1 MSRKRS
7 RDRSR
12 GGSSGIVSRRRVIAA
27 LAAGGIGAAALEG
40 TGAFSAVDS
49 QRDVSVVS
57 TDDDEAFMR
66 ITGGQVSGSDGDT
79 VTLFGLTNQF
89 GQPLTSVSATVV
101 SSGNPIDPGTVQTP
115 DRLSPGGSGDVRAAL
130 NCDTDGAVKLRIVAA
145 SANQRVEFTR
155 TAQVTCESVDVCA
168 PRELPSGCTV
178 NKIPKKSTDCSV
190 VIDTPNQIKE
200 RITGNTAIG
209 GAAEFRSESQIDL
222 TLRGNSEIQEY
233 LKVDTPRQID
243 LRIGGNSRVR
253 GAVKV
258 VTESQLD
265 FGVSSRVD
273 GGVCVENAGEVTFS
287 PGDAAIDGEVSL
299 TSTGQVT
306 VDKFDNATTGPMT
319 IDAAGQVK
327 FSGTENSTVSGP
339 VSVTAARQVKLD
351 KLVGVSTG
359 PITIDG
365 DGQVDIVSEG
375 DSTVDGPV
383 TITDAGRQI
392 GLDFAA
398 TEIAGGVTLANESQV
413 KMSLTDGST
422 VGSAVDIDTESQVKV
437 DLTGSSI
444 EGDLNVKTEGQVK
457 LNLTDAS
464 IKGDVDIETESQVT
478 LNLTDSQ
485 IDGTVTIGSESQV
498 DVVLKSSSVTGDL
511 TISTSSQIDVSD
523 CSAVDGDVSPQR
535 ACQ

>member
-1 MSRKRS
+1 MGRKRS

-12 GGSSGIVSRRRVIAA
+12 GGSGGIISRRGVIAA

-130 NCDTDGAVKLRIVAA
+130 NCGTDGAVKLRIVAA

-168 PRELPSGCTV
+168 PRQLPAGCTV
-178 NKIPKKSTDCSV
+178 NEVPNNSTDCSV

-200 RITGNTAIG
+200 QITGNATIG
-209 GAAEFRSESQIDL
+209 GAAEFRSESQVDVK
-222 TLRGNSEIQEY
+222 LRGNSEIREY
-233 LKVDTPRQID
+233 LKVDTPSQID
-243 LRIGGNSRVR
+243 LRIGGNSRVQ

-273 GGVCVENAGEVTFS
+273 GGVCVEDAGEVTFS

-299 TSTGQVT
+299 TSTDQVT
-306 VDKFDNATTGPMT
+306 VDKFDNATTGPIT

-327 FSGTENSTVSGP
+327 FNGTENSTVSGP
-339 VSVTAARQVKLD
+339 VSVTAAGQVKLD

-383 TITDAGRQI
+383 TITDAGGQI

-422 VGSAVDIDTESQVKV
+422 VGSVVDIDTESQV
-437 DLTGSSI
+437 DI
-444 EGDLNVKTEGQVK
+444 D
-457 LNLTDAS
+457 LTDAS
-464 IKGDVDIETESQVT
+464 IEGDVHIETES
-478 LNLTDSQ
+478 
-485 IDGTVTIGSESQV
+485 
-498 DVVLKSSSVTGDL
+498 
-511 TISTSSQIDVSD
+511 
-523 CSAVDGDVSPQR
+523 R
-535 ACQ
+535 

>member
-1 MSRKRS
+1 MGRKRS

-12 GGSSGIVSRRRVIAA
+12 GGSGGIVSRRTVIGV
-27 LAAGGIGAAALEG
+27 LATGGIGAAALEG

-89 GQPLTSVSATVV
+89 DQPLTSVSATVV

-130 NCDTDGAVKLRIVAA
+130 NCGTDGGVKLRIVAA

-155 TAQVTCESVDVCA
+155 TAQVTCEKVNVCA
-168 PRELPSGCTV
+168 PRELPAGCTV
-178 NKIPKKSTDCSV
+178 NKVPKKSTDCSV

-200 RITGNTAIG
+200 QITGNATVS
-209 GAAEFRSESQIDL
+209 GAAEFRSESQVDVK
-222 TLRGNSEIQEY
+222 LRGNSEIREY
-233 LKVDTPRQID
+233 LKVDTPSQID
-243 LRIGGNSRVR
+243 LRIGGNSRVQ

-273 GGVCVENAGEVTFS
+273 GGVCVEDAGEVTFS

-299 TSTGQVT
+299 TSTDQVT
-306 VDKFDNATTGPMT
+306 VDKFDNATTGGIT
-319 IDAAGQVK
+319 IDAAG
-327 FSGTENSTVSGP
+327 
-339 VSVTAARQVKLD
+339 
-351 KLVGVSTG
+351 
-359 PITIDG
+359 
-365 DGQVDIVSEG
+365 
-375 DSTVDGPV
+375 
-383 TITDAGRQI
+383 
-392 GLDFAA
+392 
-398 TEIAGGVTLANESQV
+398 
-413 KMSLTDGST
+413 
-422 VGSAVDIDTESQVKV
+422 QVKV

-444 EGDLNVKTEGQVK
+444 EGDLNVETEGQAKLDLTDASIEGDVNIETESQVK

-464 IKGDVDIETESQVT
+464 IEGDVNIEAESQVK
-478 LNLTDSQ
+478 LNLTDGQ

-523 CSAVDGDVSPQR
+523 CSAVDGKVSPQR

>member
-1 MSRKRS
+1 MGRKRS

-12 GGSSGIVSRRRVIAA
+12 GESSGIVSRRRVIAA
-27 LAAGGIGAAALEG
+27 LAAGGIGAAAVEG
-40 TGAFSAVDS
+40 TGAFTTIDS
-49 QRDVSVVS
+49 ERDLSVVS

-89 GQPLTSVSATVV
+89 DQPLTSVSATVV
-101 SSGNPIDPGTVQTP
+101 SSGAPIDPQTVQTP
-115 DRLSPGGSGDVRAAL
+115 ENLSPGGSGDVRATID
-130 NCDTDGAVKLRIVAA
+130 CDADGAVEIQFVA
-145 SANQRVEFTR
+145 SNENQRVEFTR
-155 TAQVTCESVDVCA
+155 TAQVTCESVNVCA
-168 PRELPSGCTV
+168 SRQLPSGCTV
-178 NKIPKKSTDCSV
+178 NKVPNKSTDCSV
-190 VIDTPNQIKE
+190 VIDTSNQIKE

-233 LKVDTPRQID
+233 LKVDTPSQID
-243 LRIGGNSRVR
+243 LSIGGNSRVR
-253 GAVKV
+253 GVVKV
-258 VTESQLD
+258 LTESQLD
-265 FGVSSRVD
+265 FDVSTRVD
-273 GGVCVENAGEVTFS
+273 GGVCVEDAGEVTFS

-299 TSTGQVT
+299 TSTDQVT
-306 VDKFDNATTGPMT
+306 VDKFDNATTGGMT

-327 FSGTENSTVSGP
+327 FNGAQSSTVSGP
-339 VSVTAARQVKLD
+339 VSVSAAGQVKLD

-359 PITIDG
+359 PVTVDG

-383 TITDAGRQI
+383 TITDAGGQI
-392 GLDFAA
+392 GLDLAA
-398 TEIAGGVTLANESQV
+398 TEIVGGVTLANESQI
-413 KMSLTDGST
+413 KMSLTGGST
-422 VGSAVDIDTESQVKV
+422 VGSAVDIDTDSQTTV
-437 DLTGSSI
+437 DLSGSSI
-444 EGDLNVKTEGQVK
+444 EDDLNVETESQVE

-464 IKGDVDIETESQVT
+464 IEGDVDVETESQVK
-478 LNLTDSQ
+478 LNLKNSQ

-498 DVVLKSSSVTGDL
+498 DVVLKSSSISGDL